1 MREDYFFISNKMTA
15 NLEHFINRIDSLEE
29 FERRFPPEFL
39 KDDAH
44 VGKYQCIN
52 RCISRLEQ
60 DDKEIINFFYEERP
74 HFYPRC

>member
-15 NLEHFINRIDSLEE
+15 NLEHFINHIDSLEG

-44 VGKYQCIN
+44 VGN
-52 RCISRLEQ
+52 SRVR
-60 DDKEIINFFYEERP
+60 DDVPYSFS
-74 HFYPRC
+74 HFIV